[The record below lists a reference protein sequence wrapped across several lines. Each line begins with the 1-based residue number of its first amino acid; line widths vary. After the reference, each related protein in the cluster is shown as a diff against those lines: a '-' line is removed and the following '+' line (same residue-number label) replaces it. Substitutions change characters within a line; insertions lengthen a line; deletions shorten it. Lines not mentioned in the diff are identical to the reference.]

1 MFLKLKKEFNVGKP
15 INVQL
20 AVEPEAIQGK
30 LNNFEKYEYKVP
42 CVNVGPDYTSAGS
55 GSFIVYTGNSFDLD
69 ASQAL
74 FSKLED
80 YQKGELIYI
89 EMAPSDKGDGRVYW
103 KVEPSKEVWDKPV
116 KDVKTVSEKP
126 YGYGS
131 VKERDIDR
139 RLDILWGMAFNN
151 ATRIACSCDVRTSEE
166 KVKIVANIMPQMFE
180 IAKGLDSQIEEQPA
194 KKDDDALP
202 F

>member
-20 AVEPEAIQGK
+20 SVEPEAIEGK
-30 LNNFEKYEYKVP
+30 LNKFEQYEYKVP

-80 YQKGELIYI
+80 YQKGELISI

-103 KVEPSKEVWDKPV
+103 KVEPSTEAWDKPV

-139 RLDILWGMAFNN
+139 RLDIIWGMAFNN
-151 ATRIACSCDVRTSEE
+151 ATRLVVNTEGSLEE
-166 KVKIVANIMPQMFE
+166 KVELVKSIMPKMFE
-180 IAKGLDSQIEEQPA
+180 IAKGLDSQIEEQPV
-194 KKDDDALP
+194 KKDDDLP